1 MQLDRRLHAF
11 RPDLADARLK
21 GRIDAAN
28 YAEPVA
34 MQIVAEAAPVR
45 KAPAETAMQE
55 TQALAGE
62 TLHAFEQKNGWLW
75 AQLARDGYVGYID
88 ARHARGP
95 IEAATHRIAVP
106 LTLSFPEADIKS
118 TPVQSLPLNAEVT
131 GIGEAGKF
139 LKLSDRRFIIASHA
153 AALPSKAEDF
163 VAVAESYCGVPY
175 LWGGKTF
182 RGLDCSGLVQISLHA
197 VGIASP
203 RDADMQENALGK
215 KIPHETLRRG
225 DLVFWKGHVGIMTDA
240 ETLLH
245 ANGHHMMTVMEPL
258 AQAIA
263 RIAATGSEVTSIRRI
278 Q

>member
-21 GRIDAAN
+21 GRVEAAS

-45 KAPAETAMQE
+45 KRPAETAMQE

-62 TLHAFEQKNGWLW
+62 TLHVFEQKNGWLW
-75 AQLARDGYVGYID
+75 AQLARDGYVGYVQ
-88 ARHARGP
+88 ANHARATV
-95 IEAATHRIAVP
+95 EAATHRIAVP

-153 AALPSKAEDF
+153 AALASRAEDF

-197 VGIASP
+197 AGIASP

-215 KIPHETLRRG
+215 KIPHENLRRG

-245 ANGHHMMTVMEPL
+245 ANGNHMMTVMEPL
-258 AQAIA
+258 AEAIA
-263 RIAATGSEVTSIRRI
+263 RISATGSEVTSIRRI